1 MSKGIIQ
8 TPNIDKVLELDQRTS
23 QIEYFDRY
31 PLYIKSHVTYSIL
44 CLINDFSSYNKNSFY
59 IILFINILLC
69 IIIWLVGNRC
79 KKNRNIELIFK
90 SIKIAII
97 SLFLV
102 FFYEY
107 SGARYNKY
115 KTFE

>member
-1 MSKGIIQ
+1 MSEGIIQ
-8 TPNIDKVLELDQRTS
+8 TPNIDKVFELDQRTS

-31 PLYIKSHVTYSIL
+31 PLYIKSHATYSIL
-44 CLINDFSSYNKNSFY
+44 CLTNDFSSYNKNSFY
-59 IILFINILLC
+59 IILFINKLLC

-107 SGARYNKY
+107 SGARY
-115 KTFE
+115 TFE